1 MQLIKA
7 LQPNMQSKSQIISL
21 VGSGGKTTA
30 LFQLAKQFQV
40 EYQKSKV
47 FVTCT
52 THLASWQTK
61 FADHHI
67 IVKSKDDF
75 INMPEHGIILFTGD
89 IENER
94 TIPIDRKS
102 LERLHEISIEKD
114 IPLLIEADGSQQK
127 PIKSPAEH
135 EPPIPDFTDI
145 VIYVVGLNAIGKK
158 LNDEHV
164 HRPEIF
170 SQLTNL
176 EINESITSESII
188 KALAHPQSG
197 LKNIPSHAKRI
208 ALLNQADTPVLQSIG
223 GDMAKQLLSHFDSVL
238 VGSLQQD
245 NFQTFEKTA
254 GVILAAGDST
264 RFGSPKQL
272 LDWKGKPF
280 IRHIAETALQADLQP
295 VLVITGSQHTE
306 IESCLSDLPVIVIQ
320 NPNYKNGQ
328 SESIKLGIKN
338 LPVKIGANIFL
349 LADQPQIPVEV
360 IRALKERY
368 SQTLS
373 PIIAPLVLEE
383 RRANPVLFDKVTF
396 PDLLQLTG
404 DVGGRAIFDKH
415 KVDYLPWHDDILIFD
430 VDTPKDYERLKGLDI

>member
-223 GDMAKQLLSHFDSVL
+223 GDMAKKLLSHFDSVL